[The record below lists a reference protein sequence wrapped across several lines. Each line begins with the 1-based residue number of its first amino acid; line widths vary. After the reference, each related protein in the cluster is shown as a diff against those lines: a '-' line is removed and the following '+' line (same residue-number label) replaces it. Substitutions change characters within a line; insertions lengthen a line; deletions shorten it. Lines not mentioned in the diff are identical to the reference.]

1 MKNYNEILENI
12 ENKNE
17 CTVKISLNTV
27 QKVKDFTNQ
36 IVKATCDCDIVT
48 ESRRYIIDAKSI
60 MGIFSLDLSTN
71 LILYIHATD
80 DAELNAVRDLVKDF
94 AV

>member
-12 ENKNE
+12 ESN
-17 CTVKISLNTV
+17 CAVKISLNTV

-60 MGIFSLDLSTN
+60 MGIFSLDLSAN
-71 LILYIHATD
+71 LILYIHATND
-80 DAELNAVRDLVKDF
+80 TELNAVKDLVKDF
-94 AV
+94 AI